1 MKIADILRRK
11 GGHLITVRPDDT
23 VAMAVGVMTAKGIG
37 ALLVCELGGQ
47 FLGLLSE
54 RDVVQAIAR
63 QRDNVATLRVD
74 DVMTRDVV
82 VCTPADSV
90 KHMMAVITNRR
101 ARHVPVLED
110 GQLVG
115 IVSVGDVLKS
125 RLDEAVEEANV
136 LRDLSMATRG

>member
-1 MKIADILRRK
+1 MNTADILRRK

-23 VAMAVGVMTAKGIG
+23 VAMAVGVLTAKGIG

-110 GQLVG
+110 GKLVG

>member
-37 ALLVCELGGQ
+37 ALLVCELGGR

-82 VCTPADSV
+82 VCTPTDSV

-101 ARHVPVLED
+101 ARHVPVLE
-110 GQLVG
+110 GGKLVG
-115 IVSVGDVLKS
+115 IVSIGDVLKS

>member
-110 GQLVG
+110 GKLVG